1 MSESIVNLEIE
12 GITSHVF
19 PFSCIM
25 RIQNASSLS
34 EETSNQ
40 TIELEQLSS
49 LLGEKNGVQLMAV
62 TPPFLLSEMTEVQS
76 LSFDFRREVAERFHP
91 KNYNNGSLI
100 LECYR
105 MILRDIY
112 KIDARF
118 YSVDRDSSVI
128 VHDKDGYHLYSYE
141 LDHRLVKVKLINP
154 DLRLLDHNKL
164 NELRRASSAEQLL
177 ALLPPEN
184 FEFSGFGVWRRR
196 KFDLFRN
203 FSVLSREIRQN
214 ETLVIE
220 VILQWIKENGGL
232 KSAEVGVSIKHDQF
246 MRRYSTPQIQRGSL
260 HTAAQSFKYSD
271 VVNHETES
279 TFQGDYFATFGKS
292 EMIGT
297 FAWLDGFNERKLDY
311 ITVLPLW
318 HQDML
323 VGLIDLASNDDVLLK
338 KENRSQ
344 VLELKSFLE
353 LLITNQI
360 TKELS
365 EIESTIR
372 KQCTAI
378 HPIVEWKFHEVAKH
392 YNRSKTKGLRM
403 PPIVFRDIYPLYG
416 ITLIEESV
424 ELRRQSIQE
433 DFKSQ
438 LLDLKNIFESA
449 LHISRIPF
457 VEHLL
462 FEVNEMLRQVGESI
476 EPGDEAVIIGQLRE
490 KIHPALELVGRQSED
505 LEKMIREYLKKIH
518 NDSGGS
524 NSFREE
530 FNQSVHQIN
539 ESIMLYLHQEQAG
552 AQRVVP
558 HYFERHSSFGVSHTM
573 YVGRSLLKDRTLFHF
588 SQLANL
594 RLWQMLI
601 MCGSARRTA
610 MLQERMSLPLQT
622 AHLILAQDQPVA
634 INFDYD
640 EKSMILQGHESVRY
654 DVLKK
659 RISRAMIKGN
669 NMPLALPATLSII
682 FTNDRE
688 RQEYL
693 NYITFLQ
700 WKGYLNQDQEEFLLV
715 DLKGLHG
722 LRAIRVSINTSK
734 PEYSN
739 LDITQVPLGAD
750 GVEWL

>member
-19 PFSCIM
+19 PFQCLM
-25 RIQNASSLS
+25 RVQNASVLLKDAA
-34 EETSNQ
+34 ET
-40 TIELEQLSS
+40 TIELKQLPSI
-49 LLGEKNGVQLMAV
+49 LGDKTDSQIMAV
-62 TPPFLLSEMTEVQS
+62 TPPFLRGEMTELKP
-76 LSFDFRREVAERFHP
+76 LSFDFRREVSDRFHP
-91 KNYNNGSLI
+91 KNYNNGTLI

-112 KIDARF
+112 QVDTRF
-118 YSVDRDSSVI
+118 YSVDRDSSII
-128 VHDKDGYHLYSYE
+128 VHDRDGYHLYSYE
-141 LDHRLVKVKLINP
+141 MDHRFVKVKLLNQ
-154 DLRLLDHNKL
+154 DLRLLDQHKL
-164 NELRRASSAEQLL
+164 NELRRASNVNQLL

-184 FEFSGFGVWRRR
+184 FEFTGFGVWRRQ

-203 FSVLSREIRQN
+203 FSVLSREIRHN
-214 ETLVIE
+214 ETMVIE

-232 KSAEVGVSIKHDQF
+232 KNAEVGVSIKHDQF
-246 MRRYSTPQIQRGSL
+246 MRRYSTPQIQKGSL
-260 HTAAQSFKYSD
+260 LSAAQSFNYAD
-271 VVNHETES
+271 IINQETRS
-279 TFQGDYFATFGKS
+279 TFLDDNFATFSKG

-297 FAWLDGFNERKLDY
+297 YSWLDAFNERKLDH
-311 ITVLPLW
+311 ITILPLW
-318 HQDML
+318 HQDMM
-323 VGLIDLASNDDVLLK
+323 VGLIDLASNDDILVDK
-338 KENRSQ
+338 RIRSQ

-360 TKELS
+360 TKEMG

-378 HPIVEWKFHEVAKH
+378 HPVVEWKFHEVAKH

-416 ITLIEESV
+416 VTLIEESV
-424 ELRRQSIQE
+424 QLRRNSIQE

-438 LLDLKNIFESA
+438 LESLKEIFQTA
-449 LHISRIPF
+449 LHLSRIPF
-457 VEHLL
+457 IEHLL
-462 FEVNEMLRQVGESI
+462 FEVNEMLQQVQQSI
-476 EPGDEAVIIGQLRE
+476 EPGDEAVIIAQLRE
-490 KIHPALELVGRQSED
+490 KIHPALELVGRQSEELD
-505 LEKMIREYLKKIH
+505 KMVRSYLKKIH
-518 NDSGGS
+518 NETGGS

-558 HYFERHSSFGVSHTM
+558 HYFEKHTSYGVRHTM
-573 YVGRSLLKDRTLFHF
+573 YVGKSLLKDRTLFHF

-610 MLQERMSLPLQT
+610 MLQSRLPVPLQT
-622 AHLILAQDQPVA
+622 AHLILAQDHPVA
-634 INFDYD
+634 ITFDYD
-640 EKSMILQGHESVRY
+640 EKSMVLQGHESIRY

-659 RISRAMIKGN
+659 RISKAVIKGSDL
-669 NMPLALPATLSII
+669 PLAVPDTLSII

-693 NYITFLQ
+693 NYINFLQ
-700 WKGYLNQDQEEFLLV
+700 WKGYLTQNVEEFLLV

-722 LRAIRVSINTSK
+722 LRAIRVGINTTK

-739 LDITQVPLGAD
+739 LDVTQVQLGVD